1 MIRSN
6 LKEIFSNFQCRD
18 MSCFYWES
26 HPSKK
31 FEFCLAVFD
40 VTRRVR
46 QGGAL
51 LLAIPHL
58 NFSCAYLI
66 NAAKKFRVN
75 DDSSSVGLREVFFI
89 RYHLLHTSETFL
101 LLPIH
106 LMKFLPK
113 KFPMNEQYE
122 KLPLFADGVIW
133 LEMWNVRSIRYPL
146 FMAKKISPAFNIN
159 SCIFKVQNKKNSIEL
174 ENCPPLSFIASILYS
189 KGLLA
194 IFLMNSWMQ
203 QPIYQYEYFLHRLTE
218 SCNVAQIQ
226 SKHQTLTVMSF
237 YVSRASKWV
246 WQFSIRVKNVLQL
259 ENETL
264 CLSLNSPFLFLFA
277 ISISLQ
283 KLLASFYDKCDKVIW
298 LLPWKAMAFSAI
310 LKIIA

>member
-1 MIRSN
+1 M
-6 LKEIFSNFQCRD
+6 
-18 MSCFYWES
+18 WEVYAT
-26 HPSKK
+26 PYLWQKK
-31 FEFCLAVFD
+31 Y
-40 VTRRVR
+40 R
-46 QGGAL
+46 
-51 LLAIPHL
+51 
-58 NFSCAYLI
+58 
-66 NAAKKFRVN
+66 
-75 DDSSSVGLREVFFI
+75 
-89 RYHLLHTSETFL
+89 
-101 LLPIH
+101 LP
-106 LMKFLPK
+106 
-113 KFPMNEQYE
+113 
-122 KLPLFADGVIW
+122 
-133 LEMWNVRSIRYPL
+133 
-146 FMAKKISPAFNIN
+146 

-310 LKIIA
+310 LKIIASGNSILEISKKDSKNYGVKSKFPCWTKSKVSVVKIQCTCTFELQSPTYQRHFGLLQKVAFFVLF